1 MADDKNKQG
10 EGDRS
15 QVAEGEG
22 YELDYLAQKHG
33 LSRADARALVDEIG
47 NDREKLDA
55 AVAARGNSR
64 ESGSPAPRSAPK
76 ARRATP
82 RKPAG
87 TDRRPRAE
95 ARRGQRAAPEQ
106 ASALATRVGKLPE
119 QLAETA
125 AKAQGQFVE
134 IAGKATETVKRG
146 AVSAGR
152 TVAAAP
158 RTARNTAAT
167 ATRRVKGSVKPRTA
181 AVVGA
186 AAAGLAAG
194 LAITLSRKAVVQASG
209 LLAGDW
215 LEALKAE
222 HALVLGIF
230 DKLQATKDTQSSRRS
245 TLLAQLKH
253 ALSKHAFTEE
263 NVIYPAIRD
272 RAKKAD
278 ADKLNHDHGYV
289 KQYLYD
295 LGRIPKVAPEFLGKV
310 AAFRGDLDAHIK
322 LEESRIF
329 PALRSSLS
337 DDENAALTAQA
348 NKEGLKLA

>member
-15 QVAEGEG
+15 RVAEGED
-22 YELDYLAQKHG
+22 YELDYLVQKYG
-33 LSRADARALVDEIG
+33 LSRSDARALVDEVG

-55 AVAARGNSR
+55 AVAARDGSGGNGASASR
-64 ESGSPAPRSAPK
+64 GAPE
-76 ARRATP
+76 ARRAAP
-82 RKPAG
+82 RKPASG
-87 TDRRPRAE
+87 DRRPRAD
-95 ARRGQRAAPEQ
+95 AGRSKRAVPAQAP
-106 ASALATRVGKLPE
+106 ALATRMGKLPE
-119 QLAETA
+119 QLAEA
-125 AKAQGQFVE
+125 ATSAQEQLGDVAEKANR
-134 IAGKATETVKRG
+134 AVKRS
-146 AVSAGR
+146 AASAGR
-152 TVAAAP
+152 KVAAAP
-158 RTARNTAAT
+158 RAARNTVAT
-167 ATRRVKGSVKPRTA
+167 AARRAKGAVKPRTA

-194 LAITLSRKAVVQASG
+194 IAITLSRKAVVQAPS

-222 HALVLGIF
+222 HALALGIL
-230 DKLQATKDTQSSRRS
+230 DRLQATKDTQSSKRS
-245 TLLAQLKH
+245 TLLAQLKR

-272 RAKKAD
+272 RTKKAD

-295 LGRIPKVAPEFLGKV
+295 LGRMPKVAPEFLSKV
-310 AAFRGDLDAHIK
+310 AAFRGDLEEHIR

-329 PALRSSLS
+329 PALRSALN
-337 DDENAALTAQA
+337 DEENAALTTQA
-348 NKEGLKLA
+348 NKEGFKLA

>member
-15 QVAEGEG
+15 RVAEGED
-22 YELDYLAQKHG
+22 YELDYLAEKHG
-33 LSRADARALVDEIG
+33 LSRADARALVDQVG

-55 AVAARGNSR
+55 AVAARGS
-64 ESGSPAPRSAPK
+64 SGGTGAPAPRGAPK
-76 ARRATP
+76 SRRAAP
-82 RKPAG
+82 RKPAS
-87 TDRRPRAE
+87 TDRRPRTDA
-95 ARRGQRAAPEQ
+95 ARGKRTAPAQ
-106 ASALATRVGKLPE
+106 KPALAARAGKLPD
-119 QLAETA
+119 QLVEAATA
-125 AKAQGQFVE
+125 AQAQLGDVAEKAS
-134 IAGKATETVKRG
+134 KAVKR
-146 AVSAGR
+146 SAASTGR
-152 TVAAAP
+152 KVAAAP
-158 RTARNTAAT
+158 RAARDTVATAA
-167 ATRRVKGSVKPRTA
+167 RRAKASVKPRTA

-194 LAITLSRKAVVQASG
+194 LAITLSRKAVGQAPS

-222 HALVLGIF
+222 HALALGIF
-230 DKLQATKDTQSSRRS
+230 DKLQATNDTQSSRRS

-253 ALSKHAFTEE
+253 ALAKHAFTEE

-295 LGRIPKVAPEFLGKV
+295 LQRMPKVAPEFIGKV
-310 AAFRGDLDAHIK
+310 AAFRGDLEEHIR
-322 LEESRIF
+322 LEEGRIF
-329 PALRSSLS
+329 PGLRSALS
-337 DDENAALTAQA
+337 DEENATLTAQA
-348 NKEGLKLA
+348 NKEGFKLA